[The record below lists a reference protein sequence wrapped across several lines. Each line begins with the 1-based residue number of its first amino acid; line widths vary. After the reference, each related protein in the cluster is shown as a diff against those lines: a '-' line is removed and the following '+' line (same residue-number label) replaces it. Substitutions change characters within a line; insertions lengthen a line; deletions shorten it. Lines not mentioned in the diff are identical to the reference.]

1 MTASRPF
8 ALVDLYFPAHA
19 APPEEVQAAADRAG
33 LDAVVLVADDLQALP
48 PRPAL
53 AALSGRARLHTAC
66 AVAGPG
72 YRFALLAPDGLD
84 ALPFDAVDA
93 SGDPKTIQ
101 AAAHALGG
109 VALPVSPRQ
118 TAATEVERQV
128 PPLPADHVGVVA
140 LVAAGSR
147 LGRDL
152 DIEDAG
158 IAERRILAG
167 TGPFG
172 QLADLGRYAT
182 LLPARADD
190 LTGLVGALQRGLG
203 TGVELGPRRPPS
215 GRHRRPPPPDPHE
228 GREDEAPQAGDDAPD
243 KKRRRR
249 RRRGRGKGEG
259 GGAGGTPPPAA
270 E

>member
-1 MTASRPF
+1 MASSRSF

-19 APPEEVQAAADRAG
+19 ATPEQVQEVADRAG
-33 LDAVVLVADDLQALP
+33 LDAVLLVAESLAELP
-48 PRPAL
+48 HPEAL
-53 AALSGRARLHTAC
+53 AALPGRCRLHVAC
-66 AVAGPG
+66 AVSGVG
-72 YRFALLAPDGLD
+72 FRFAIVAPLGFDGFS
-84 ALPFDAVDA
+84 FDAVE
-93 SGDPKTIQ
+93 SSNDPRTIQ

-118 TAATEVERQV
+118 SSATSVERQV
-128 PPLPADHVGVVA
+128 QPLPAAHVGVVA

-172 QLADLGRYAT
+172 ALADLGRYAT
-182 LLPARADD
+182 ILPASAGE
-190 LTGLVGALQRGLG
+190 LATIVGALQRGLG
-203 TGVELGPRRPPS
+203 AGVELIARKPVS
-215 GRHRRPPPPDPHE
+215 ARHRRPDPRE
-228 GREDEAPQAGDDAPD
+228 GREHEPPKEPND

-249 RRRGRGKGEG
+249 RRGKRE
-259 GGAGGTPPPAA
+259 GGAGAPPSEPSG